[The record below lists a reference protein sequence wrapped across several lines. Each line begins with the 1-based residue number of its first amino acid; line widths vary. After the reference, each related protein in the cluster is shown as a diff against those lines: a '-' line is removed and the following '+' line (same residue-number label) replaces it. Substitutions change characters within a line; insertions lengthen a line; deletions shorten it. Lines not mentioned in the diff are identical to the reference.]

1 MTKMIAAPAPTTQT
15 SATPLSSVAP
25 TTTSST
31 PASTNL
37 GHQRVR
43 KVRASRAVLWRAGL
57 RPGRRASLAP
67 GAHLAYHYLGA
78 AAVGSFAQSST
89 VPVLPQA
96 AGRCGT
102 GRGTSLGCNKSGAA
116 SR

>member
-89 VPVLPQA
+89 VPVLPQ
-96 AGRCGT
+96 
-102 GRGTSLGCNKSGAA
+102 GCRSVWYRPRHEPGV
-116 SR
+116 